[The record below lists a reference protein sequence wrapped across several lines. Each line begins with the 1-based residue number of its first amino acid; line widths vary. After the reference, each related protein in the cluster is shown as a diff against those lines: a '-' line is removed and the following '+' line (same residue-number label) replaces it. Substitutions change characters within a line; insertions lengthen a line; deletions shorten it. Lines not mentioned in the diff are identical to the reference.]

1 MNIEGKDS
9 DCALPKKLYTSD
21 KWILNRFNNVTA
33 AVTENLEKFELGMAV
48 SKLYDFIWDDFC
60 DWYIELS
67 KPALYGEERPP
78 CPCLDD
84 EQHLKAPAPVYAVH
98 HGRNLADAAA

>member
-1 MNIEGKDS
+1 
-9 DCALPKKLYTSD
+9 
-21 KWILNRFNNVTA
+21 
-33 AVTENLEKFELGMAV
+33 MAV

-60 DWYIELS
+60 DWYIELA
-67 KPALYGEERPP
+67 KIRMNGADEESADSARRV
-78 CPCLDD
+78 LVWDD